1 MNLKTLNYAKHKLI
15 SKIIKHQRHDN
26 ILIQLKSF
34 ELYNKRV
41 L

>member
-1 MNLKTLNYAKHKLI
+1 MNLKTLNYVKHKLI
-15 SKIIKHQRHDN
+15 SKIIKYLRHDN
-26 ILIQLKSF
+26 IKIQLKSF